1 MGSFFHKKK
10 VYEADNPAIS
20 CVVIHFENWYCLFD
34 YVFKNEWADTGGV
47 VAENQF
53 NKSDYFVSENQ

>member
-53 NKSDYFVSENQ
+53 NKSD